1 MKKNYY
7 YIMRDS
13 NSQYFIFYEK
23 DIDDELKAEKNQ
35 KENQKQTI
43 TFGQIAESLA
53 SIYDVI

>member
-1 MKKNYY
+1 
-7 YIMRDS
+7 MRDS